1 MSNEIK
7 NNELEKK
14 IEFGIGIIGIVGGF
28 IWRLIIASASD
39 ETMRQW
45 ARVRKAYRMGTMV

>member
-14 IEFGIGIIGIVGGF
+14 IEFGIGIIGIIGGF
-28 IWRLIIASASD
+28 IWRLIIASTSSD
-39 ETMRQW
+39 TMYQW
-45 ARVRKAYRMGTMV
+45 AFKRREYRIRTVV

>member
-28 IWRLIIASASD
+28 IWRLIIASAND
-39 ETMRQW
+39 ETMRKW
-45 ARVRKAYRMGTMV
+45 AYERKAYRMGNLV